1 MQHTYD
7 ALQEPSGHVDSFARD
22 NLPPRQEWPELIDSA
37 DTAYAARLNCAVELV
52 DAMASRGHADRVALR
67 WPLPAGQV
75 AAAPG
80 AAPQDSAPQGAAT
93 QGATPQGAVPRGAP
107 PQGGATHGAMT
118 YGELARLTDRI
129 ARVLVEDLH
138 LLPGNRVLLR
148 GPNNPMMAA
157 CWLAAIKAGLVTVPT
172 MPLLR
177 AKELKQ
183 IIDKAQVHAVLCDV
197 RLRDEVAFCLQPG
210 HENHCAGLDA
220 ARVMY
225 FNDAGPAGLD
235 TLAAAKPD
243 GFQACDTAADDV
255 CLIAFTSGTTG
266 KPKGCMHFH
275 RDVLAMCDLFPRHVI
290 RPTQDDIF
298 CGTPPL
304 AFTFGLGGLLCFPL
318 RAGASTVLAEKL
330 TPDALLQLIQDFH
343 ATIVFTAPTFYR
355 QMAPQAARYD
365 VSSLRKSV
373 SAGEALPDA
382 TRQLWKNATGIEMID
397 GIGGTEMIH
406 VFVSSAGEQVKRG
419 AIGKVVPGYIA
430 QVVDDRMQPVP
441 VGQPGRLAVKGPTGC
456 RYLADERQRNFV
468 RDGWNLPGDTFVQ
481 DADGYFFYQAR
492 NDDMIVSAGYN
503 IAGPE
508 VEDALLRHPAVAE
521 CGVAGVPDDER
532 GQVVK
537 AWVVLKPGILG
548 DDTLANEMQVFVKG
562 AIAPYKYP
570 RVIDFVDA
578 LPRTETGKLQRFV
591 LRQWG

>member
-1 MQHTYD
+1 MQATID
-7 ALQEPSGHVDSFARD
+7 TAPRATAHVDTFARD
-22 NLPPRQEWPELIDSA
+22 NLPPAQEWPELLLDGP
-37 DTAYAARLNCAVELV
+37 DTAYPARLNCAVELV
-52 DAMASRGHADRVALR
+52 DAAVARGQGDRVALR
-67 WPLPAGQV
+67 WPAADGGQ
-75 AAAPG
+75 A
-80 AAPQDSAPQGAAT
+80 
-93 QGATPQGAVPRGAP
+93 
-107 PQGGATHGAMT
+107 AMT
-118 YGELARLTDRI
+118 YAELAALTDRI
-129 ARVLVEDLH
+129 ARVLVEDMGLV
-138 LLPGNRVLLR
+138 PGNRVLLR

-157 CWLAAIKAGLVTVPT
+157 SWLGAIKAGMVTVPT

-183 IIDKAQVHAVLCDV
+183 IIDKARVSAMLCDV
-197 RLRDEVAFCLQPG
+197 RLKDEAMPCMQPG
-210 HENHCAGLDA
+210 HEYHSPDL
-220 ARVMY
+220 RRIVY
-225 FNDAGPAGLD
+225 FNDTAPDSLDSLALGKPAGF
-235 TLAAAKPD
+235 T
-243 GFQACDTAADDV
+243 ACDTAADDV

-290 RPTQDDIF
+290 RPAPDDIF

-318 RAGASTVLAEKL
+318 RIGACAVLAEKL
-330 TPDALLQLIQDFH
+330 TPDGLLKLIQDFR

-355 QMAPQAARYD
+355 QMAGLAARYD
-365 VSSLRKSV
+365 LASLRKSV

-382 TRQLWKNATGIEMID
+382 TRQLWKQATGIEMID

-406 VFVSSAGEQVKRG
+406 VFVSSPEHEVRHG

-430 QVVDDRMQPVP
+430 QVVDEDMRPVP

-456 RYLADERQRNFV
+456 RYLADPRQREFV
-468 RDGWNLPGDTFVQ
+468 RQGWNLPGDTFVQ

-521 CGVAGVPDDER
+521 CGVVGAPDDER
-532 GQVVK
+532 GQIVK
-537 AWVVLKPGILG
+537 AYVVLKPGIKG
-548 DDTLANEMQVFVKG
+548 DAVLAADMQEFVKA

-570 RVIDFVDA
+570 RQIDFVDA

-591 LRQWG
+591 LRQQARQQAS